1 VALLGYD
8 GGGAKALADLA
19 IHFPIHD
26 MQAVEDLHMIVGHLL
41 MKVLREPSQ

>member
-8 GGGAKALADLA
+8 GGKAKALADLA

-26 MQAVEDLHMIVGHLL
+26 MQVVEDLHMIVGHLL
-41 MKVLREPSQ
+41 MKVLRGAS